1 MYMGKLI
8 QLVLC
13 CLLQIA
19 WIIFVS
25 LEELAESELYICP
38 NCKKR
43 QKSTKKFWLKRLPN
57 VRKQI

>member
-1 MYMGKLI
+1 MLFI
-8 QLVLC
+8 AD
-13 CLLQIA
+13 CLDH
-19 WIIFVS
+19 FVS